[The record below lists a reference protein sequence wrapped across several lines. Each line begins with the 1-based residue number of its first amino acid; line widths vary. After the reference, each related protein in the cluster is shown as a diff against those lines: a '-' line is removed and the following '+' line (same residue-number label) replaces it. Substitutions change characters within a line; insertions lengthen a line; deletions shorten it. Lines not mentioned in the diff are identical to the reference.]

1 MIPPAL
7 PYRTCTLHCIKDTR
21 HKRRAALFNCIA
33 HSLHCTQNTKRAGAS
48 RTAAADSSP
57 AFSQRENIFFERELF
72 GLLHLMSDD
81 LAEEGDTQPVSP
93 TTSKL
98 LDRAVAGARAEKTK
112 LVTRAEK
119 SRQSRER
126 ALSSSEPLNRALADE
141 NEGEG
146 ACGEEEEEYP
156 VQVVSINDDGTKF
169 ELRDDKIAKVMAQIP
184 SDMKVALVSIVGA
197 FRTGKSFLLTLI
209 LRYLSNEKAKGGLI
223 DYNEWIGEDSLEGN
237 TNEGQKG
244 DKAEKSFAWR
254 GGRERNTTGIWMWSR
269 AFIRKCPK
277 TGDDM
282 AILLLDTQGMF
293 DSNTAQMLTASIFG
307 LSTLL
312 SSYQIYN
319 VKELIGEDNLQ
330 HLALFSEYGRMALA
344 EEQKTGEGGARQ
356 KRPFQRLDFL
366 VRDYQNFND
375 DEDPEECEKES
386 KVYLE
391 EVFAARK
398 QEDLS
403 NTREQITS
411 CFETIGNYVLPHPGL
426 KIAHPKY
433 DGNVKTIRNEFCVLL
448 NRYLHRI
455 FNEEVEPKMIHN
467 NQVTAAQ
474 LLEFVKAYVEL
485 FRDCT
490 IFPEAKS
497 LLDATAEANNRN
509 AKAAAVK
516 TYKESMDKIAAP
528 KCKYVADDELASHNK
543 ACVQAASKAFHDIAN
558 MGLQKEIDK
567 YEQELLAEV
576 DNEWENYRVNNGNKD
591 PYKNLEFYIL
601 PIAIAFMSYFA
612 TYIVDACAAAGTSIS
627 PYCRHASDLFNN
639 IFWCVMTFFL
649 VMIASTGQGAVTRAK
664 GEHHCLC
671 FPPTFASL
679 SIFALLSIII
689 AHTVI
694 HSDVRDGPGFVRCI
708 RPWHRGAVR
717 AAGVRAGSALGG
729 SGCTSAAS
737 VPCRRRAGFCQR
749 ASLQK
754 KRKKGGG
761 GIA

>member
-1 MIPPAL
+1 
-7 PYRTCTLHCIKDTR
+7 
-21 HKRRAALFNCIA
+21 
-33 HSLHCTQNTKRAGAS
+33 
-48 RTAAADSSP
+48 
-57 AFSQRENIFFERELF
+57 
-72 GLLHLMSDD
+72 MSDELD
-81 LAEEGDTQPVSP
+81 DFADPQPVSP

-98 LDRAVAGARAEKTK
+98 LGRAVAGAVKEKTK

-126 ALSSSEPLNRALADE
+126 ALSSSEPLNRALGDDGDDE
-141 NEGEG
+141 KAEE
-146 ACGEEEEEYP
+146 EEEEEYP

-169 ELRDDKIAKVMAQIP
+169 QLRDDEIAKVMDQIP

-209 LRYLSNEKAKGGLI
+209 LRYLSNEKTKGGLV

-237 TNEGQKG
+237 TNEGMAG
-244 DKAEKSFAWR
+244 KAEKKSFAWR

-277 TGDDM
+277 TGEDM

-319 VKELIGEDNLQ
+319 VKELVGEDNLQ

-344 EEQKTGEGGARQ
+344 EEQKSNELGGAKRA

-366 VRDYQNFND
+366 VRDYQNFED
-375 DEDPEECEKES
+375 DENPEQCEGDAKL
-386 KVYLE
+386 YLE
-391 EVFAARK
+391 EVFSARK

-403 NTREQITS
+403 NTRDQITS
-411 CFETIGNYVLPHPGL
+411 CFETIGNYLLPHPGL

-433 DGNVKTIRNEFCVLL
+433 DGNVKTIRPEFCTLL

-455 FNEEVEPKMIHN
+455 FNEEVEPKTIHN
-467 NQVTAAQ
+467 SQVTARE

-509 AKAAAVK
+509 AKAAGVT
-516 TYKESMDKIAAP
+516 TYKTSMDKIAAP
-528 KCKYVADDELASHNK
+528 KCKFVSDDELAGHNK
-543 ACVQAASKAFHDIAN
+543 ACVQAASKTFHGIAN

-567 YEQELLAEV
+567 YEQELLGEV
-576 DNEWENYRVNNGNKD
+576 DGEWENYRVNNGNKD

-601 PIAIAFMSYFA
+601 PIAIASIAYFA
-612 TYIVDACAAAGTSIS
+612 TYIVDACHAAGTSIS
-627 PYCRHASDLFNN
+627 PYCGHASDLFNN

-649 VMIASTGQGAVTRAK
+649 VMIASTGQGAITRAK
-664 GEHHCLC
+664 AMFEM
-671 FPPTFASL
+671 AQ
-679 SIFALLSIII
+679 
-689 AHTVI
+689 
-694 HSDVRDGPGFVRCI
+694 
-708 RPWHRGAVR
+708 GA
-717 AAGVRAGSALGG
+717 
-729 SGCTSAAS
+729 
-737 VPCRRRAGFCQR
+737 
-749 ASLQK
+749 
-754 KRKKGGG
+754 
-761 GIA
+761 